1 MRALTLKGSK
11 EIKVHMHIHSSW
23 VQYPNIILYLII
35 IRHLMAKITFSLTWS
50 KGMACVQT
58 PLPSDFSWGE
68 EGSVH
73 RIAKKGTK
81 HAEHDGMG
89 TLWWYCDAQIQ
100 HQPFFSIYPASEY
113 AQTVHEITDHPR
125 TDRTAEK
132 ACIWYNCSAI
142 YGIHVNNKTCTYRV
156 RGLVYLE
163 LRTTSLN
170 WG

>member
-23 VQYPNIILYLII
+23 VQCPNIILYLII

-100 HQPFFSIYPASEY
+100 HQPFFSIYPPSEY
-113 AQTVHEITDHPR
+113 AQTVHEITDQG
-125 TDRTAEK
+125 RTALLKKLAFDIIVVQFMEYMWTIK
-132 ACIWYNCSAI
+132 LALIACVDLFI
-142 YGIHVNNKTCTYRV
+142 
-156 RGLVYLE
+156 
-163 LRTTSLN
+163 
-170 WG
+170 